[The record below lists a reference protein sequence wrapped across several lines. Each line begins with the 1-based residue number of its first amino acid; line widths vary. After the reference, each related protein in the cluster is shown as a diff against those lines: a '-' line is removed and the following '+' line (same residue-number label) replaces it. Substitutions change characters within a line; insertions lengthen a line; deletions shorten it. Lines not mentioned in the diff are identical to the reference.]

1 MISGSCYYL
10 ETRQMSHSSAKQNCL
25 HQFGSSATGQ
35 LFEPRS
41 LSINEA
47 VYRESQKTFSTA
59 DFWLGVTDLKDQK
72 YRYESDGTEVSMD
85 QGPNGMWADDQPNDS
100 RYFKKF

>member
-1 MISGSCYYL
+1 
-10 ETRQMSHSSAKQNCL
+10 MSYSSAKQNCL

-41 LSINEA
+41 LSINDAVHREA
-47 VYRESQKTFSTA
+47 LDTLSGA
-59 DFWLGVTDLKDQK
+59 DEFWLGVTDSKGPLKDGK

-85 QGPNGMWADDQPNDS
+85 QGTNGMWESGQPNDP
-100 RYFKKF
+100 

>member
-1 MISGSCYYL
+1 
-10 ETRQMSHSSAKQNCL
+10 MSYSSAKQNCL
-25 HQFGSSATGQ
+25 RQFGSSATGQ

-47 VYRESQKTFSTA
+47 VYREAQNTFSTV
-59 DFWLGVTDLKDQK
+59 DLVDIWLGVTDLKDRK

-85 QGPNGMWADDQPNDS
+85 SGSNGMWRSGQPNDL
-100 RYFKKF
+100 RY